1 MSTSLFTL
9 KTVEHFLLKS
19 YGIIGAFAGLLA
31 IYLLTINVI
40 LVLQPYPL
48 EYREGAILMSTAKF
62 ASGGNPFSWENQ
74 PTYLNVYGI
83 LHSVLLAPVCILFP
97 GQIAEV
103 HRTASMLLMLG
114 ACALVAWILV
124 RRGTSPI
131 LAVGA
136 GLVYYGQLLHTFLPV
151 ARPDSL
157 GLFLFLVSVLGPIAS
172 NFSWASLV
180 VSAVAALLA
189 WITKPYF
196 ALGGMVIGL
205 YTLLAVNW
213 RAGFLYCIS
222 SALAAAGIGIFLN
235 RFFEAYFY
243 DVLLVNAGSGLSR
256 SLPHLGFQVVKF
268 FVINA
273 PLITLCVVLILSS
286 RKFRTH
292 PLASDRTVAMPSAA
306 AAQGLMPGL
315 RHLDPVTFQLLAS
328 CAALYVLAQNVGSAE
343 YFFHLL
349 TPFFLIKAVMFVGR
363 KSFPFLALFVLLCQ
377 ACVYAPRFPK
387 DYSSQW
393 ADLTMRLSAET
404 RILSGPP
411 TVKFALDNGRSIY
424 DSGQTEYFKFG
435 LKYDSALAATAKAR
449 WNTFIASLRQHLQ
462 EASFSLVVT
471 TADTPSLIHRQ
482 LIGICYQRQETV
494 PAPMYYSRSVALEL
508 WRPKPGGC
516 DNPPPDA
523 SDTGQIN

>member
-1 MSTSLFTL
+1 MTASLFTL
-9 KTVEHFLLKS
+9 RMVEQFLLRG
-19 YGIIGAFAGLLA
+19 YGIIIAFAGLLA
-31 IYLLTINVI
+31 IYLLTVNVI

-83 LHSVLLAPVCILFP
+83 LHSVLLAPVCVLLP
-97 GQIAEV
+97 GEIAEV

-114 ACALVAWILV
+114 ACALVTWILV
-124 RRGTSPI
+124 RRGASPI
-131 LAVGA
+131 LAIGA

-172 NFSWASLV
+172 NFSLASLV
-180 VSAVAALLA
+180 VSAVTALLA

-196 ALGGMVIGL
+196 ALGGVVIGL
-205 YTLLAVNW
+205 YTLLAVDW
-213 RAGFLYCIS
+213 KAGLLYCTS

-243 DVLLVNAGSGLSR
+243 DVLLVNAGSGLSH

-268 FVINA
+268 LVINA

-286 RKFRTH
+286 RKFRPH
-292 PLASDRTVAMPSAA
+292 PVAFDRTVAMPSAA
-306 AAQGLMPGL
+306 SDQGLVPVL
-315 RHLDPVTFQLLAS
+315 RHLDPVTFQLLVS
-328 CAALYVLAQNVGSAE
+328 GGALYVLAQNVGSAE

-377 ACVYAPRFPK
+377 ASVYAPRFPK

-404 RILSGPP
+404 TILSGPP

-424 DSGQTEYFKFG
+424 DSGQTEYFQFG
-435 LKYDSALAATAKAR
+435 LKYDSALASAAKAR
-449 WNTFIASLRQHLQ
+449 WKTFTASLRQQLR

-471 TADTPSLIHRQ
+471 TVDAPSLVDRQ
-482 LIGICYQRQETV
+482 LIGICYQRQETI
-494 PAPMYYSRSVALEL
+494 PAPMYYSRSIALEL
-508 WRPKPGGC
+508 WRPNPGGC
-516 DNPPPDA
+516 DNPP
-523 SDTGQIN
+523 SDSSDSGQIN